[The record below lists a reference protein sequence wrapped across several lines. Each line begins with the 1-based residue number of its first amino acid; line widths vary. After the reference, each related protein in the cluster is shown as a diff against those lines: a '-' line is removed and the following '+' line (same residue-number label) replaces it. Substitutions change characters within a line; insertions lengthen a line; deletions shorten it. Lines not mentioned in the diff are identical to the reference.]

1 VLVVTR
7 KIGESIRIGD
17 HVLVTVVKVTGSG
30 VRLGV
35 EAPRDTTIMRREL
48 QVDLPHPEPGASAAP
63 SEAADAAEGSEAS
76 SS

>member
-1 VLVVTR
+1 MLVVTR

-48 QVDLPHPEPGASAAP
+48 QVDLPHPEPGSPSAP
-63 SEAADAAEGSEAS
+63 SEAADAAEGSEAAS
-76 SS
+76 